1 MVDNL
6 MLAFRRR
13 PFRCRF
19 CECRFYRSSTLDT
32 VPEPVE
38 TVSPESVRENKSA

>member
-1 MVDNL
+1 

-19 CECRFYRSSTLDT
+19 CECRFYRPSD
-32 VPEPVE
+32 EDKWHDKVE
-38 TVSPESVRENKSA
+38 RLEKQPRAQAGRSR